1 MLLHPSV
8 ASHGS
13 TCPGAQ
19 VRSGA
24 PYPGAPQHKE
34 LGVNGRRDCVP
45 CAELWERS
53 ALAPSEGLPFPLA
66 NINHSRQ
73 CVWQEALVFVGFSF
87 FFLLA
92 PLRLALH
99 RGVPRLWCS
108 QPKKAEHLSA
118 LPSRGQVAGG
128 ETAMEFGKQKR
139 SIPDSIAIHGVT
151 VVTSVSYSSG
161 AGLEKNRSRG
171 VFKQQLSLVP
181 HCPWHPVLHGALRTA
196 PRPAAGHGGLCAP
209 SARSWQGLWSA
220 AGSAESSTVRSPME
234 QTYNL
239 LWNCSWGWLLESH
252 FTSFCSWVIAA
263 GCSVTSSTCCTA
275 APFSI
280 TLQVLGCSA
289 LSPAGLGWEWGFGVK
304 RKARFYCPW
313 SACCSA
319 PLCGV
324 LGRCV

>member
-1 MLLHPSV
+1 MLLHLSV

-24 PYPGAPQHKE
+24 PYPGAPQYKE

-92 PLRLALH
+92 PLRLALR

-171 VFKQQLSLVP
+171 LFKQQLSLVP

-196 PRPAAGHGGLCAP
+196 PRPAAGHGGCVLPLLAAGRVC
-209 SARSWQGLWSA
+209 RVQQGLRRAARCGRLWSKLTTCFGTAPGGGCWNPILHPFAPGLSQLVAVLPPAPA
-220 AGSAESSTVRSPME
+220 ARQLPSQSLCR
-234 QTYNL
+234 
-239 LWNCSWGWLLESH
+239 
-252 FTSFCSWVIAA
+252 
-263 GCSVTSSTCCTA
+263 
-275 APFSI
+275 FS
-280 TLQVLGCSA
+280 GA
-289 LSPAGLGWEWGFGVK
+289 L
-304 RKARFYCPW
+304 
-313 SACCSA
+313 
-319 PLCGV
+319 PLPR
-324 LGRCV
+324 LA